1 VKQAKVLRIY
11 FGFMA
16 LAAALFVV
24 AVVLTPDAWTPG
36 YSMGLPRFIVLSLA
50 VGSALTTWGS
60 AVMLAMVHKRAWPLL
75 VMVGLV
81 VCAGLTF
88 AASRVLT

>member
-1 VKQAKVLRIY
+1 MKQAKTLRIY

-16 LAAALFVV
+16 LAGALFLLAAL
-24 AVVLTPDAWTPG
+24 LTPGPGTVG
-36 YSMGLPRFIVLSLA
+36 YSMGLARFIVLGLA
-50 VGSALTTWGS
+50 IGCALATWGS
-60 AVMLAMVHKRAWPLL
+60 AVMMASVYKRSWPLL

-88 AASRVLT
+88 AVACYQS